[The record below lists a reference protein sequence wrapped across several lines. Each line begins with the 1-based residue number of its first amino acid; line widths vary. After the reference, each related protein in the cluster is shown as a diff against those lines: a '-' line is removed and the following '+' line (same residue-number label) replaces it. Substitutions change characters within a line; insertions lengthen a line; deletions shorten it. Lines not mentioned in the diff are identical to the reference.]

1 MRLSNRNKC
10 TTYNIVSSVII
21 FSAIFSIF
29 IYFLD
34 KYELNTF
41 GNKALLFMLISNGL
55 FAIFY
60 IRGRQIFDYDSDGEA
75 LNFKNRGVFAIFGR
89 DISDEFPKY
98 KLKKYEVVNAI
109 FFKRLYIT
117 ISSKKQSTTTL
128 KYEISYLTTKEIRDL
143 KISLN
148 KVLKVNRE
156 NPTHFA
162 ENK

>member
-1 MRLSNRNKC
+1 M
-10 TTYNIVSSVII
+10 
-21 FSAIFSIF
+21 
-29 IYFLD
+29 
-34 KYELNTF
+34 
-41 GNKALLFMLISNGL
+41 
-55 FAIFY
+55 
-60 IRGRQIFDYDSDGEA
+60 
-75 LNFKNRGVFAIFGR
+75 
-89 DISDEFPKY
+89 
-98 KLKKYEVVNAI
+98 NAI

-156 NPTHFA
+156 NPTHFV

>member
-1 MRLSNRNKC
+1 M
-10 TTYNIVSSVII
+10 
-21 FSAIFSIF
+21 
-29 IYFLD
+29 
-34 KYELNTF
+34 
-41 GNKALLFMLISNGL
+41 
-55 FAIFY
+55 
-60 IRGRQIFDYDSDGEA
+60 
-75 LNFKNRGVFAIFGR
+75 AIFGR